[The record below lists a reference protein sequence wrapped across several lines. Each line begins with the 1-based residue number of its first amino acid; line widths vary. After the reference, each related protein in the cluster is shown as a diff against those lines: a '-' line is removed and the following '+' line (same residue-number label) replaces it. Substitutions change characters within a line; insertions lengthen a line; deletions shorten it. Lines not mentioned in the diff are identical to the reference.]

1 MVKKRK
7 LEFTWIGKE
16 NRPELELRIL
26 LQEPKKSF
34 RAKHWVTDT
43 TIFMVEK

>member
-34 RAKHWVTDT
+34 RAKRRVTKT
-43 TIFMVEK
+43 TIFMAEE